1 MLSPPDPLHVICGRK
16 GDGGEV
22 GGGET
27 VNGMN
32 SERSVKANGIA
43 SPN

>member
-16 GDGGEV
+16 GDGGEI
-22 GGGET
+22 GGET